1 MAAVI
6 GLVIVSHSTRLAEG
20 VCELAGQAAR
30 GRGAIAAAG
39 GADDPANP
47 IGSDAFPMLRPSNR
61 SMTKTECWS

>member
-6 GLVIVSHSTRLAEG
+6 SPVIVSQSTRLAEG

-30 GRGAIAAAG
+30 GRVAIAAAG

-47 IGSDAFPMLRPSNR
+47 IGADAFSMLRPSNR
-61 SMTKTECWS
+61 SMTKTECLS